1 MPVLIIAI
9 VFSVPLAA
17 ILGAYWVRVKRMEFE
32 AGARDV
38 EPRLR
43 ALEAENRE
51 LRQRVETLETIAT
64 DADPARLR
72 TRVRVESAATAAA
85 PGETSEAAVG
95 AAPAARRAM

>member
-1 MPVLIIAI
+1 MLPVLIVAI

-17 ILGAYWVRVKRMEFE
+17 IVGAFWVKVKRMEFE

-51 LRQRVETLETIAT
+51 LRQRVEVLETIVT
-64 DADPARLR
+64 SDEPQRLR
-72 TRVRVESAATAAA
+72 TRVRVEAPAPTATAEPAEVAAA
-85 PGETSEAAVG
+85 PAREV
-95 AAPAARRAM
+95 RRAG

>member
-1 MPVLIIAI
+1 MLPVLIVAI

-17 ILGAYWVRVKRMEFE
+17 IIGAFWVKVKRMEFE

-51 LRQRVETLETIAT
+51 LRQRVEVLETIAT
-64 DADPARLR
+64 DDEPQRLR
-72 TRVRVESAATAAA
+72 TRVRVEPAATAAA
-85 PGETSEAAVG
+85 GEPAES
-95 AAPAARRAM
+95 AAPAAQSARRAG

>member
-1 MPVLIIAI
+1 MPVLIVAI

-17 ILGAYWVRVKRMEFE
+17 IVGAFWVKVKRMEFE

-51 LRQRVETLETIAT
+51 LRSRVEVLETIVT
-64 DADPARLR
+64 SDEPQRLR
-72 TRVRVESAATAAA
+72 TRVRVEA
-85 PGETSEAAVG
+85 
-95 AAPAARRAM
+95 AAPAASEAVEVAASAARDVRKVG

>member
-1 MPVLIIAI
+1 MPVIIVAI

-51 LRQRVETLETIAT
+51 LRQRVEVLETIAT

-72 TRVRVESAATAAA
+72 ARVRVEPTARATAVEPVESGAIAA
-85 PGETSEAAVG
+85 QDS
-95 AAPAARRAM
+95 RRAG

>member
-1 MPVLIIAI
+1 MPVLIVAI

-72 TRVRVESAATAAA
+72 TRVRVEPAATATA
-85 PGETSEAAVG
+85 GEPAEAAVG
-95 AAPAARRAM
+95 AAPAARRAV